1 MLRRKAMLVKLIEVQ
16 RGMRGGTASLR
27 EVYLNPQHII
37 SVVEDPVIT
46 LIAETVRLGL
56 VEGTVFSKITIQE
69 GSTSKSVIVVGQ
81 PSEIYN
87 KIKRKQVLRG

>member
-1 MLRRKAMLVKLIEVQ
+1 MLVKLIEVQ
-16 RGMRGGTASLR
+16 RGMRGGTVSLR

-37 SVVEDPVIT
+37 SVTEDSAVV
-46 LIAETVRLGL
+46 LISEVVRLGL
-56 VEGTVFSKITIQE
+56 AEGTTFSKILIQE
-69 GSTSKSVIVVGQ
+69 GSSSKSVTVVGQ

>member
-1 MLRRKAMLVKLIEVQ
+1 MLVKLIEVQ
-16 RGMRGGTASLR
+16 RGIRGGTSSLR

-37 SVVEDPVIT
+37 SVVEDPAVV

-56 VEGTVFSKITIQE
+56 IEGTVFSKITIQE
-69 GSTSKSVIVVGQ
+69 GSSSKSVTVVGQ

-87 KIKRKQVLRG
+87 KIKSKRVLRG

>member
-1 MLRRKAMLVKLIEVQ
+1 MLVKLIEVQ

-37 SVVEDPVIT
+37 SVVEDPVVV
-46 LIAETVRLGL
+46 LIAEIVRLGL
-56 VEGTVFSKITIQE
+56 IEGTVFSKITMQE
-69 GSTSKSVIVVGQ
+69 GSSSKSVTVVGQ

-87 KIKRKQVLRG
+87 KIKKRQVLRG